1 LKKSTQRAQSE
12 DAEIA
17 AKQGLTLR
25 PLASSLCELC
35 VNFFT
40 PAPDP
45 CFGAVMNF
53 KTLVTTFGLI
63 FLAEM
68 GDKTQLAAI
77 TMVAKTREP
86 LAVFVGASLALVAV
100 SLIGVAVGA
109 VLVNYINPD
118 YLRRAAAVAF
128 IVIGV
133 LMLWDKI

>member
-1 LKKSTQRAQSE
+1 
-12 DAEIA
+12 
-17 AKQGLTLR
+17 
-25 PLASSLCELC
+25 
-35 VNFFT
+35 
-40 PAPDP
+40 
-45 CFGAVMNF
+45 MNF